1 MECNQRLEDAK
12 KENADNERAIHHW
25 REKHDDLKLE
35 EIEYVICR

>member
-1 MECNQRLEDAK
+1 MEYNQRLEDAK

-35 EIEYVICR
+35 EIEYAHFL